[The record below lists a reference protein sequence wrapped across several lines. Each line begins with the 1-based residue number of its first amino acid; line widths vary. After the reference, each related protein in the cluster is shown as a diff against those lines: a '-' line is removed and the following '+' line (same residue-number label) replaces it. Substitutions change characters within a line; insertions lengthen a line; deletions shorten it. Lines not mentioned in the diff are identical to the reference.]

1 MGLVSIRQRSS
12 TFSHFSAI
20 LTPKNLL
27 QAVNAGCNFH
37 KQNLMQFRTFK
48 FFLFPLYFSYKL
60 GLSSNIYVVC
70 SVALDLQTSFNL
82 QVNVPGLEREIT
94 LGEMIELKLIDH
106 TKTIVKSRRS
116 NRYVSTRDALK
127 EGDIDPL
134 TGMYGNMNLL
144 EARSK

>member
-1 MGLVSIRQRSS
+1 M
-12 TFSHFSAI
+12 
-20 LTPKNLL
+20 
-27 QAVNAGCNFH
+27 
-37 KQNLMQFRTFK
+37 
-48 FFLFPLYFSYKL
+48 
-60 GLSSNIYVVC
+60 
-70 SVALDLQTSFNL
+70 SFNL

-144 EARSK
+144 EARSKGYLLSTDAMVSIINLSLELYQFSHFSFLLIGILLCVFYERSSKLCHVPNSEEFL